1 MMRPS
6 ERWTVAQNCGSF
18 SASPA
23 SSVRMGIFLISINS
37 VLMSLRFDT
46 SPKTK
51 FAAGSV
57 NRPCRG
63 VPIMIG
69 RKTGR
74 VTSCAAILRF
84 VAGSLGILQAQFA
97 RVAELADAPDLGF
110 QNRRFQNTAFR
121 FKKHSFYEGK
131 RDSA

>member
-1 MMRPS
+1 
-6 ERWTVAQNCGSF
+6 
-18 SASPA
+18 
-23 SSVRMGIFLISINS
+23 MGIFLMSINS
-37 VLMSLRFDT
+37 VVISPRFDT

-57 NRPCRG
+57 NRPRRG

-84 VAGSLGILQAQFA
+84 VEEAEEAYKRNLWRRSQYSKGCEHRNSRIGEIGRHASVGI
-97 RVAELADAPDLGF
+97 P
-110 QNRRFQNTAFR
+110 
-121 FKKHSFYEGK
+121 KW
-131 RDSA
+131 